1 MRSNHQDRHHKLSSS
16 NALANVHEV
25 IEKCMQYMI
34 LTPGDIQ
41 KGKKYVM
48 GNDIPLCRYEWRV
61 MPKSKWC
68 SMYTKSRKVERY
80 RSAQLQ

>member
-1 MRSNHQDRHHKLSSS
+1 MRSNHQVRHHKLSSS

-25 IEKCMQYMI
+25 IDKCMQYMN

-48 GNDIPLCRYEWRV
+48 GNAHSLMQI
-61 MPKSKWC
+61 
-68 SMYTKSRKVERY
+68 
-80 RSAQLQ
+80 